1 MSKTITLTIGER
13 LAALKIFDAFKGS
26 VTELV
31 TIMDDVKALVITPGE
46 WEKAKR
52 VVTKTEVGEQWK
64 WDEATEATWK
74 DVELQAASVSYL
86 LKSITEKTDV
96 TIADIALISLSNKL
110 K

>member
-1 MSKTITLTIGER
+1 MKTIQLTIGER
-13 LAALKIFDAFKGS
+13 LAALKVFDAFKGS

-31 TIMDDVKALVITPGE
+31 TIMDDVKSLVITPE
-46 WEKAKR
+46 DWEKAKR
-52 VVTKTEVGEQWK
+52 TITKTDTGEQWK
-64 WDEATEATWK
+64 WEEADESTWK
-74 DVELQAASVSYL
+74 EVTLQAASVSYL

>member
-1 MSKTITLTIGER
+1 MKNITLTIGER

-31 TIMDDVKALVITPGE
+31 TIMDDVKALVITPE
-46 WEKAKR
+46 DWEKAKR
-52 VVTKTEVGEQWK
+52 VITKTGTGEQWK
-64 WDEATEATWK
+64 WDEAVEATWK
-74 DVELQAASVSYL
+74 EVTLQAASVSYL

>member
-1 MSKTITLTIGER
+1 MKTLTLTIGER

-31 TIMDDVKALVITPGE
+31 TIMDDVKQLVITPE
-46 WEKAKR
+46 DWTAANR
-52 VVTKTEVGEQWK
+52 VVTKTDTGEQWK

-74 DVELQAASVSYL
+74 EVTLQAASVSYL
-86 LKSITEKTDV
+86 LKSINEKTDV

>member
-1 MSKTITLTIGER
+1 MKNITLTIGER

-31 TIMDDVKALVITPGE
+31 TIMDDVKALVITPEE
-46 WEKAKR
+46 WEKANR

-64 WDEATEATWK
+64 WDEAVESTWK
-74 DVELQAASVSYL
+74 EIELQAASVSYL